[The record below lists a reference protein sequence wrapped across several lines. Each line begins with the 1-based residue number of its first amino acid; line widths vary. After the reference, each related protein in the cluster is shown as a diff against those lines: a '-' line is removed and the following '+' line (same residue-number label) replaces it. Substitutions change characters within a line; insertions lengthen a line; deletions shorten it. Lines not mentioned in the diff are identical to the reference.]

1 MMRTQPPKVNH
12 HLPENPSI
20 MNTSQNLSP
29 QELLLA
35 LEAQLLGV
43 IEDSSGSTQ
52 TVELDQA
59 MVGRLSRMDAMQH
72 QEMAKAQRRRAQT
85 RLIRVRQC
93 LEWIAHNDDRY
104 GLCEDCMEPIPVARL
119 CALPDAD
126 CCVPCLNERAAG

>member
-1 MMRTQPPKVNH
+1 
-12 HLPENPSI
+12 
-20 MNTSQNLSP
+20 
-29 QELLLA
+29 
-35 LEAQLLGV
+35 
-43 IEDSSGSTQ
+43 
-52 TVELDQA
+52 
-59 MVGRLSRMDAMQH
+59 
-72 QEMAKAQRRRAQT
+72 MAKAQRRRAET